1 MTGIGDEESSG
12 ALVRQR
18 LDRTG
23 LVVTLDKG
31 FKEGTYCVWVEF
43 DELAERVGFA
53 AAHRLAKQY
62 GGLLRDQVSRTG
74 RATVGDIEDASRDA
88 APGRKR
94 DLETTFLSFDLT
106 TGDGRYHDQAM
117 EAQFRVASLRAGQ
130 AWDQAQ
136 ARVLERRRGS
146 RQEKFRRQLAELLD
160 GEAYAQVDAAT
171 KERLLAEVTA
181 LAFPRRGREQ

>member
-1 MTGIGDEESSG
+1 MTEIDDEESSG

-31 FKEGTYCVWVEF
+31 FQEGTYCIWVEF

-53 AAHRLAKQY
+53 AAHRLARQY
-62 GGLLRDQVSRTG
+62 CGLLQDQLSRAG
-74 RATVGDIEDASRDA
+74 SATVGDIEDASRDA

-94 DLETTFLSFDLT
+94 DLETTFLSFELT
-106 TGDGRYHDQAM
+106 TGDGRYDDQAM
-117 EAQFRVASLRAGQ
+117 AAQFRVASLRAGQ

-136 ARVLERRRGS
+136 ARGQEQRRGN
-146 RQEKFRRQLAELLD
+146 RRENFRRQLAELLD
-160 GEAYAQVDAAT
+160 GEAYAQVEAET
-171 KERLLAEVTA
+171 KQRLLAEVTA
-181 LAFPRRGREQ
+181 LAFRPRGIER